1 MPAQLILLF
10 PEDVPQ
16 DTRTSLA
23 APTYAEICDDSEPE
37 KVRVRTLA
45 ASEEEAQPTL
55 DTWLPR
61 STAFR
66 RLVWASEPASGGAGN
81 LLWRAVG
88 SEVTVRSASGVTSV
102 PASTVEEIAPVIAI
116 LLYKAK
122 LTRRA
127 QADISSAHALI
138 LDRLLGQNGTTASRS
153 IRYLLN
159 GIVQTATLPRLSDKI
174 LWRCPRTGSGV
185 TCSIE
190 HVINYGYYRD
200 GGKALP
206 ASVRLGETFCAD
218 PASSPTEGDER
229 QEITSRARTNSGTID
244 QVPLA
249 NLLDTLD
256 QAADLSIP
264 GTNRHEHEEGVD
276 YGNATENDSLRQV
289 SPDVTP
295 RDCGAASAPVRIMS
309 VLANYPDLPETYASQ
324 LQQLGPE
331 RKRPRVQ
338 AISDSVLTTPRYEDG
353 GDRRHNFR
361 PSQGQQAVHDAITAV
376 EHRGKSPA
384 LFVEHVRSSHATK
397 FLPHPAVLS
406 RLYDFDFGVC
416 GLSILHLRRFN
427 LNAKLDHARSNAVN
441 LSNFSVK
448 VSLPSLPVNPSHDSL
463 CDSLSILGTYAE
475 EFFDAPTRRLI
486 TTAKAFSEELN
497 DYAPWSPEEVKAVA
511 FWFSNVLEAHRR
523 ATEFDISHGTSTR
536 SELPRRFC
544 MQDSELSGMLLKLSR
559 GRDEV
564 ARHGKRKLHEPQLET
579 SDRPPYRSNRGNNRQ
594 VTSRQVPIAVN
605 QGAPRLNGK
614 QLCLRYISAKGCP
627 SKVSDRC
634 TYDFLGHFTPDTLAP
649 VVQEYV
655 VEKYGG
661 LSSEMSSRV

>member
-37 KVRVRTLA
+37 RVRVRTLA

-61 STAFR
+61 SAAFR

-81 LLWRAVG
+81 LLWRAVVLQGAGGTTYGQVIEYKG

-138 LDRLLGQNGTTASRS
+138 LDRLLGQNGTTASCS

-159 GIVQTATLPRLSDKI
+159 GIVQTATPPRLSDKI
-174 LWRCPRTGSGV
+174 LWRCPRTGSDV

-200 GGKALP
+200 GGKAPP

-264 GTNRHEHEEGVD
+264 GTDRHEHEEGVD
-276 YGNATENDSLRQV
+276 FGNATENDSLRQV

-295 RDCGAASAPVRIMS
+295 RDCNAASAPVRIMS
-309 VLANYPDLPETYASQ
+309 VLANYPDLLETYASQ

-376 EHRGKSPA
+376 EHR
-384 LFVEHVRSSHATK
+384 
-397 FLPHPAVLS
+397 
-406 RLYDFDFGVC
+406 
-416 GLSILHLRRFN
+416 
-427 LNAKLDHARSNAVN
+427 
-441 LSNFSVK
+441 
-448 VSLPSLPVNPSHDSL
+448 
-463 CDSLSILGTYAE
+463 E

-511 FWFSNVLEAHRR
+511 FWFSNVLEANRR

-594 VTSRQVPIAVN
+594 VTSRQVPITVN
-605 QGAPRLNGK
+605 QAAPRLNGK

>member
-1 MPAQLILLF
+1 MVKLICAMVGSAGRAFPVEIDASELVGDVKEAIKDKNKNDLEKSDADKMKCSRLPPSANEVGISKLPFNNNFNSNYQYGHRGSHEKQHKPAAHFRICKTNAKYQPTIALPRTDSMPAQLILLF

-37 KVRVRTLA
+37 RVR
-45 ASEEEAQPTL
+45 
-55 DTWLPR
+55 
-61 STAFR
+61 
-66 RLVWASEPASGGAGN
+66 
-81 LLWRAVG
+81 
-88 SEVTVRSASGVTSV
+88 
-102 PASTVEEIAPVIAI
+102 
-116 LLYKAK
+116 
-122 LTRRA
+122 
-127 QADISSAHALI
+127 
-138 LDRLLGQNGTTASRS
+138 
-153 IRYLLN
+153 
-159 GIVQTATLPRLSDKI
+159 
-174 LWRCPRTGSGV
+174 
-185 TCSIE
+185 

-200 GGKALP
+200 GGKAPP
-206 ASVRLGETFCAD
+206 ASIRLGEIFCAD

-229 QEITSRARTNSGTID
+229 QEITSRTRTNSGTID

-264 GTNRHEHEEGVD
+264 GTDRHEHEEGVD

-309 VLANYPDLPETYASQ
+309 VLANYPDLLEAYASQ

-361 PSQGQQAVHDAITAV
+361 PSQGQQAMHDAISAV
-376 EHRGKSPA
+376 EHR
-384 LFVEHVRSSHATK
+384 
-397 FLPHPAVLS
+397 
-406 RLYDFDFGVC
+406 
-416 GLSILHLRRFN
+416 
-427 LNAKLDHARSNAVN
+427 
-441 LSNFSVK
+441 
-448 VSLPSLPVNPSHDSL
+448 
-463 CDSLSILGTYAE
+463 E

-605 QGAPRLNGK
+605 QAAPRLNGK